1 MPNFELEEIKRIV
14 KDAMDEKN
22 VISFT
27 RKDFA
32 CHVSCQERYVVS
44 ISDNEF
50 VHTTATS
57 NSKATSTTAFKDV
70 HSITVSNESMS
81 VLKRNVSFKF
91 SKLDEMMKQGDN
103 PEKEKQPHNGGIR
116 PMFIDNR
123 KHPSYRKVKNDQ

>member
-1 MPNFELEEIKRIV
+1 MSNFELEEIKRLIRG
-14 KDAMDEKN
+14 AMKEKN

-27 RKDFA
+27 RKDYA

-44 ISDNEF
+44 ISESEF

-57 NSKATSTTAFKDV
+57 NSKATSTTAFEDV

-81 VLKRNVSFKF
+81 GLKRNISFKF

-103 PEKEKQPHNGGIR
+103 LEKEKQPHNGGIR

-123 KHPSYRKVKNDQ
+123 KHPSYKKQKTTS